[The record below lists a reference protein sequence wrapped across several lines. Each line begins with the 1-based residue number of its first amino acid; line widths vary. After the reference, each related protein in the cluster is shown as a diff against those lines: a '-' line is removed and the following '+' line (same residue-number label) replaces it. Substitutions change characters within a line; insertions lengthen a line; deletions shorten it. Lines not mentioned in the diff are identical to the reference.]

1 VFLTACLV
9 LGLFAAEASA
19 GLPAEA
25 SMPDMLTVSSR
36 PLPSVQDSQTVLLG
50 LINHERRQAGL
61 RPLIWDDRL
70 AEAARDHAEVMSRE
84 GRLSHQF
91 EGEPD
96 LLQRLTQH
104 SLRLDA
110 ASENVVYDVSAEGAH
125 EAFAKSL
132 PHRANMLNAS
142 FDGVGIAV
150 VNQNG
155 ILYVVEDFAHRIVD
169 LSDEAA
175 TLRVSDRFAGLREG
189 LRAPALEFVE
199 EPRALALV
207 EQMAA
212 REMPDG
218 RSPLSLPGA
227 RSAASYA
234 TTSPDEI
241 PASVAALASLRGVSS
256 YTVGVRFVRTP
267 KYPSGLFWVSIVLF
281 GDNATLHASNRR

>member
-1 VFLTACLV
+1 
-9 LGLFAAEASA
+9 
-19 GLPAEA
+19 
-25 SMPDMLTVSSR
+25 MPDTLIVSNR
-36 PLPSVQDSQTVLLG
+36 PLPSVEDSQTVLLD
-50 LINHERRQAGL
+50 LINRERSNAGL
-61 RPLIWDDRL
+61 HPLMWDDRL

-84 GRLSHQF
+84 GKLSHQF

-104 SLRLDA
+104 SLRLRT
-110 ASENVVYDVSAEGAH
+110 ASENVVYDVSAKGAH
-125 EAFAKSL
+125 QAFAKSL

-169 LSDEAA
+169 LSDEDAVQ
-175 TLRVSDRFAGLREG
+175 RVAGSFAGLRE
-189 LRAPALEFVE
+189 RFKAPPMQFVD
-199 EPRALALV
+199 EPRAQALV

-212 REMPDG
+212 REIPDG
-218 RSPLSLPGA
+218 HSPLSLPGA

-234 TTSPDEI
+234 TTNPDEI
-241 PASVAALASLRGVSS
+241 PASVTPLASLRGAGS

-267 KYPSGLFWVSIVLF
+267 NYPSGLFWVSIILF
-281 GDNATLHASNRR
+281 DENATLRASNRH

>member
-1 VFLTACLV
+1 
-9 LGLFAAEASA
+9 
-19 GLPAEA
+19 
-25 SMPDMLTVSSR
+25 MPDMLTISSR

-50 LINHERRQAGL
+50 LINRERSNAGL
-61 RPLIWDDRL
+61 QPLMWDDRL
-70 AEAARDHAEVMSRE
+70 AQAARDHAEVMSHE

-169 LSDEAA
+169 LSDKAA
-175 TLRVSDRFAGLREG
+175 AQRVAGRFASLRER
-189 LRAPALEFVE
+189 LSAPALEFVE
-199 EPRALALV
+199 EPRALMLV
-207 EQMAA
+207 DQMAA
-212 REMPDG
+212 REIPDG
-218 RSPLSLPGA
+218 HAPLSLPGA

-241 PASVAALASLRGVSS
+241 PASVAALASLRGANS

-267 KYPSGLFWVSIVLF
+267 KYPSGLFWVSIILF
-281 GDNATLHASNRR
+281 GENPTLHASNRH